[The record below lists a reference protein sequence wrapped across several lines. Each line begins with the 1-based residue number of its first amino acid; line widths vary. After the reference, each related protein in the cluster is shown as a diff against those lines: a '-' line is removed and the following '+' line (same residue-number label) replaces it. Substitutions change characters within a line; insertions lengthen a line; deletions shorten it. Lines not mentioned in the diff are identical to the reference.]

1 MRLREEEGL
10 TLFMVCIT
18 WKTNLDYSEHV
29 AMGKARKY
37 KVVRGGGV
45 LRFKRVFNVFRG
57 RG

>member
-1 MRLREEEGL
+1 MRWRGGEGL

-37 KVVRGGGV
+37 KVVGGGGGV
-45 LRFKRVFNVFRG
+45 TF
-57 RG
+57 